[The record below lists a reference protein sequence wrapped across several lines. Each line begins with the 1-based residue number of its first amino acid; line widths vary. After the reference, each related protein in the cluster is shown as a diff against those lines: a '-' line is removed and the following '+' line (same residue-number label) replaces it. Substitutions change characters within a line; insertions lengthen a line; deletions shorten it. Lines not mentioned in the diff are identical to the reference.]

1 MFVFY
6 TAAPNMVPEV
16 MVSSLMAT
24 PQPPLQPTQVNFT
37 LNWDEPFDNF
47 DPILNYTI
55 ITTCSDASCPLTY
68 VTSSD
73 VTTLDISYD
82 IPITAVNYTIS
93 ITANNTV
100 GTSNATTRI
109 LAGMSVYMG
118 HVVVL

>member
-1 MFVFY
+1 
-6 TAAPNMVPEV
+6 MVPGV
-16 MVSSLMAT
+16 TLSSISAI
-24 PQPPLQPTQVNFT
+24 PQPPAGPTTQVNFT

-55 ITTCSDASCPLTY
+55 ITNCSDASCPLTY

-73 VTTLDISYD
+73 VTTLDVSYD

-100 GTSNATTRI
+100 GTSNVTTRI
-109 LAGMSVYMG
+109 LAGE
-118 HVVVL
+118 